1 VPPYQAKQRTMRAA
15 AATTAVLTA
24 MGMTSTSALADP
36 PPPSTASDALGQLQE
51 LSHQAERLTEDYK
64 KAQDDRATKKADL
77 DRANADAAKAQ
88 QQTNQARTEEDT
100 HRGQV
105 DTLSHASFEGAR
117 LNKLSALMTS
127 QSVNDYLDRAATM
140 ETLAKNND
148 QAVKQFH
155 AAADQAQ
162 VAQQQ
167 TQDASG
173 RATQAEADAATIEG
187 QLAAKKAAMEAQI
200 AKTKDLY
207 DNLNAQE
214 KAALQVASTP
224 PPPPPAPPPSAP
236 DVPPPPPPPSTASA
250 AITAMNAALSK
261 QGDPYVWGA
270 TGPDQFDCS
279 GLVQWS
285 YLQAG
290 ISLPR
295 STYSQ
300 VTVGTSV
307 SIDQMQPG
315 DLVFFYSD
323 YSHVGIYVGNG
334 NVVHAPTEGETV
346 RITPYAYIGAVTAVR
361 RVAG

>member
-24 MGMTSTSALADP
+24 VGMSSTSALADP
-36 PPPSTASDALGQLQE
+36 PPPATASEALGQLQE
-51 LSHQAERLTEDYK
+51 LSHQAEQLTEDYK

-77 DRANADAAKAQ
+77 DRANADAAGAQ
-88 QQTNQARTEEDT
+88 QRTSQARAEEGK

-105 DTLSHASFEGAR
+105 DTLSHASLEGAR
-117 LNKLSALMTS
+117 LNKLSALLTS
-127 QSVNDYLDRAATM
+127 QSVNDYLDRAGTM

-148 QAVKQFH
+148 EAVRQFH

-162 VAQQQ
+162 QAERQ

-187 QLAAKKAAMEAQI
+187 QVAAKKAAMDAQI

-207 DNLNAQE
+207 DNLSAQE
-214 KAALQVASTP
+214 KAALQSASTNVP
-224 PPPPPAPPPSAP
+224 PP
-236 DVPPPPPPPSTASA
+236 PPPPPPPSTTDVPPPPSTSA
-250 AITAMNAALSK
+250 AITAMNAALSR

-346 RITPYAYIGAVTAVR
+346 RVTPYAYIGAVTAVR

>member
-24 MGMTSTSALADP
+24 VGMTSTSALADP
-36 PPPSTASDALGQLQE
+36 PPPATASEALQQLQE
-51 LSHQAERLTEDYK
+51 LSHQAEQLTEDYK
-64 KAQDDRATKKADL
+64 KAQDDRATKKVDL
-77 DRANADAAKAQ
+77 DRANADVAGAQ
-88 QQTNQARTEEDT
+88 QLAGQARAEEDK
-100 HRGQV
+100 HRSQI
-105 DTLSHASFEGAR
+105 DTLSRASYEGAR
-117 LNKLSALMTS
+117 LNKLSALLTS
-127 QSVNDYLDRAATM
+127 QSVNDYLDRAGTM

-148 QAVKQFH
+148 DAVQQFH

-162 VAQQQ
+162 LAERQ

-187 QLAAKKAAMEAQI
+187 QLAAKKAAMDAQI

-207 DNLNAQE
+207 DNLSAQE
-214 KAALQVASTP
+214 KAALQSASTNV
-224 PPPPPAPPPSAP
+224 PPPPAPG
-236 DVPPPPPPPSTASA
+236 VPPPSTTNVPPPASTTSA
-250 AITAMNAALSK
+250 AITAVNAALSRL
-261 QGDPYVWGA
+261 GDPYVWGA

-307 SIDQMQPG
+307 SISQMQPG

-346 RITPYAYIGAVTAVR
+346 QVTPYSYIGAVTAVR